1 MKAALVQMKMGVD
14 DLRDGVAVA
23 RARVAKERADLET
36 ATRRRDLAAGIND
49 LETVR
54 IAEQY
59 LSQQAERVAI
69 LERKLAAQNDE
80 LALAERDLA
89 AMTAQLKGAAV
100 GVGDGPAPRAPSDAE
115 LGLPDDAPLR
125 GELDALGRAAKRNA
139 AEQDAEA
146 RLAELKRRMGRE

>member
-1 MKAALVQMKMGVD
+1 MAVQ
-14 DLRDGVAVA
+14 
-23 RARVAKERADLET
+23 E
-36 ATRRRDLAAGIND
+36 
-49 LETVR
+49 
-54 IAEQY
+54 
-59 LSQQAERVAI
+59 
-69 LERKLAAQNDE
+69 DE

-100 GVGDGPAPRAPSDAE
+100 GVGDGPSPRAPSDAD

-125 GELDALGRAAKRNA
+125 GELDALGRAAKRSA